1 MAGVYVIGLGCLPAI
16 IDVGVVMDA
25 ETRRAVTETVAVLL
39 APAVAALLAIRATTD
54 ERVRLAVPVSLIWF
68 VTSAG
73 LLGPGVAAT
82 VTSTHWIDGFA
93 IDTTALGAAV
103 AGFILVGGL
112 WRAIYLGDEDFVRPW
127 TSALGDARWMTMQDA
142 TSMLPANADVVI
154 GEAYMPFKERR
165 GTQEFHPGRT
175 ATWGSGGKAP
185 ILAYDLSFDSTHMLF
200 FAGSGGYKTTS
211 TVVPTARRYSGSM
224 VVLDPALE
232 IGEMVAPVRRRL
244 RGPNGTQR
252 RVITIDP
259 ESNAIQ
265 GCDVLELLRE
275 SKRQELV
282 IGSYANML
290 LTEKPKATSGSDA
303 FFEGNNYGLMS
314 GLLMYVLHGRTEDY
328 EGRKIQRPTL
338 RQLRTLTALPEA
350 QLKSLIG
357 DIYANTGVSSVRG
370 YIADEAARTF
380 IRQSLA
386 PFVTMAQDSWTGI
399 SAQVSTDTKWLTVES
414 LAATVCSDH
423 FSLKDLPKG
432 ETDVFLQFA
441 GEVVK
446 NNAGVIR
453 VLVGSMFRAML
464 TQERP
469 KGSKPV
475 LFVLDEVDLLG
486 YMSALEEARDR
497 GRKYGISLMLLYQ
510 SVGQLEKHFSKKSA
524 TAWFDSAA
532 IVSYAAIKS
541 PETAKRV
548 SEQCGE
554 TTVEVEGSSTQSSWR
569 DGVFPSLSPQGR
581 NTRSIS
587 LQKPLIL
594 PHEVRQMR
602 SDEQIVLVRGK
613 PALRCGRAI
622 YFRRPEMLDGLG
634 TSRLRAT
641 PVAST
646 PGQQLVLD
654 EQTDRLAVVKAAG
667 SNVAETPVAAERD
680 QPEDDLEAFAMH
692 STSQV

>member
-1 MAGVYVIGLGCLPAI
+1 MSIRRTLASAATAIDLNLFGRSWRRTVIMAGLYVIGLSSLPAI
-16 IDVGVVMDA
+16 IDTVGLLDA
-25 ETRRAVTETVAVLL
+25 ETKQVVTASVAILL

-68 VTSAG
+68 ATSAG
-73 LLGPGVAAT
+73 LLGPGIAAT
-82 VTSTHWIDGFA
+82 VASANWIDGFA
-93 IDTTALGAAV
+93 IDTGALGAAV

-142 TSMLPANADVVI
+142 TNMLPADADVVI

-185 ILAYDLSFDSTHMLF
+185 ILAYDLSFNSTHMLF

-244 RGPNGTQR
+244 RGPNGKQR

-290 LTEKPKATSGSDA
+290 LTEKPKASSGADA

-314 GLLMYVLHGRTEDY
+314 GLLMYVLHGRAEDY

-399 SAQVSTDTKWLTVES
+399 CRAGLDRYQMAHRREPGSDRLQRSFLAERFAQ
-414 LAATVCSDH
+414 
-423 FSLKDLPKG
+423 
-432 ETDVFLQFA
+432 
-441 GEVVK
+441 
-446 NNAGVIR
+446 R
-453 VLVGSMFRAML
+453 
-464 TQERP
+464 
-469 KGSKPV
+469 
-475 LFVLDEVDLLG
+475 
-486 YMSALEEARDR
+486 RDR
-497 GRKYGISLMLLYQ
+497 RVPAVRRRG
-510 SVGQLEKHFSKKSA
+510 GQKQ
-524 TAWFDSAA
+524 
-532 IVSYAAIKS
+532 
-541 PETAKRV
+541 R
-548 SEQCGE
+548 
-554 TTVEVEGSSTQSSWR
+554 WR
-569 DGVFPSLSPQGR
+569 DSRAGR
-581 NTRSIS
+581 LDVPGHADPGATEGFQTR
-587 LQKPLIL
+587 P
-594 PHEVRQMR
+594 VRAR
-602 SDEQIVLVRGK
+602 
-613 PALRCGRAI
+613 
-622 YFRRPEMLDGLG
+622 
-634 TSRLRAT
+634 
-641 PVAST
+641 
-646 PGQQLVLD
+646 
-654 EQTDRLAVVKAAG
+654 
-667 SNVAETPVAAERD
+667 
-680 QPEDDLEAFAMH
+680 
-692 STSQV
+692 